1 MDSDDWWPGERVS
14 CEVDDVPLMQ
24 PVGFVWFSK
33 PRYRIKA
40 KSVRRQHGDLFGLVL
55 GQVPQ

>member
-1 MDSDDWWPGERVS
+1 MVDEPSWAEDTAMRDTI
-14 CEVDDVPLMQ
+14 EVIDVDFVQ

-40 KSVRRQHGDLFGLVL
+40 KSRKRD
-55 GQVPQ
+55 PDAE